1 MEKGPPK
8 SDEKVDAFLGAV
20 LENKWRGRRKGGGRW
35 GLELG
40 NLWQA
45 LRKSRARRA
54 PCQRQ
59 GAADLK
65 AAPLPPAPFLQF
77 VGWWTLFW

>member
-45 LRKSRARRA
+45 LTKSRARRA

-59 GAADLK
+59 GAADNGLG
-65 AAPLPPAPFLQF
+65 PCRQPP
-77 VGWWTLFW
+77 TT